1 MKIDKVKHF
10 FITKKKNIRKIVN
23 KKKIIKSLNWGMQ
36 NIVLKEKTSPLTQ
49 LDSLRADNVL

>member
-1 MKIDKVKHF
+1 
-10 FITKKKNIRKIVN
+10 
-23 KKKIIKSLNWGMQ
+23 MQ